1 MSRFLPLALLLAA
14 GPATAASTF
23 PVDDSR
29 SHVQSPLVRTRWE
42 DPVPGRGSNAV
53 IGQLTVVARLDVS
66 PWRGREGRIYLTLP
80 PQAFDALTA
89 SWTTH
94 GRLLPGTV
102 RSGQR
107 TLVYAGPIATDEIE
121 DVLLLTLK
129 ADGSRLFRT
138 EAVEF
143 RFEIDVDTP

>member
-1 MSRFLPLALLLAA
+1 MA
-14 GPATAASTF
+14 G
-23 PVDDSR
+23 
-29 SHVQSPLVRTRWE
+29 
-42 DPVPGRGSNAV
+42 
-53 IGQLTVVARLDVS
+53 
-66 PWRGREGRIYLTLP
+66 
-80 PQAFDALTA
+80 
-89 SWTTH
+89 
-94 GRLLPGTV
+94 LLPGTV

-143 RFEIDVDTP
+143 RFEIDVVTP